1 MVANNLPVTVKKNI
15 KAKTMLTIYCQ
26 QNKLPYP
33 DYKISLV
40 NPKEKEWRLFE
51 ARFNLNVVK
60 VGEANKHLVEFAEA
74 LDVLCVQFV
83 RSISTTKLSELFSSS
98 QVEEAPLLYQLMSKV
113 HKLKDKDEVK
123 VTRKCMNCQQDPCI
137 TNKICTI
144 FAQYCQNICTMQR
157 A

>member
-1 MVANNLPVTVKKNI
+1 MDAVKVAILKNVKTREI
-15 KAKTMLTIYCQ
+15 ELEDVI
-26 QNKLPYP
+26 
-33 DYKISLV
+33 
-40 NPKEKEWRLFE
+40 
-51 ARFNLNVVK
+51 NVVK

-123 VTRKCMNCQQDPCI
+123 VTRKCMNCQQDPRPRQFRTKSADPDIHPAC
-137 TNKICTI
+137 TLPPHLQQCAGICR
-144 FAQYCQNICTMQR
+144 F
-157 A
+157 

>member
-1 MVANNLPVTVKKNI
+1 MLLGELFFLAEKYQVDAVKVAILENVKTREI
-15 KAKTMLTIYCQ
+15 ELEDVI
-26 QNKLPYP
+26 
-33 DYKISLV
+33 
-40 NPKEKEWRLFE
+40 
-51 ARFNLNVVK
+51 NVVK

-144 FAQYCQNICTMQR
+144 FA
-157 A
+157 